1 MNTRGLSTGLIA
13 VAVFVF
19 SCLAIEGVLWV
30 VILVL
35 QVAIIGPT
43 TGLADQ
49 ALGLLTSMIGLCA
62 GREVRPALG
71 RVRDD
76 PTSSREREC
85 SRAVCSRGRGA
96 DGLLGRHTRLP
107 ADAPA

>member
-30 VILVL
+30 VVLVL

-49 ALGLLTSMIGLCA
+49 ALGLLTSMIGLIGA
-62 GREVRPALG
+62 AVLTALVVRRLG
-71 RVRDD
+71 
-76 PTSSREREC
+76 
-85 SRAVCSRGRGA
+85 
-96 DGLLGRHTRLP
+96 
-107 ADAPA
+107 